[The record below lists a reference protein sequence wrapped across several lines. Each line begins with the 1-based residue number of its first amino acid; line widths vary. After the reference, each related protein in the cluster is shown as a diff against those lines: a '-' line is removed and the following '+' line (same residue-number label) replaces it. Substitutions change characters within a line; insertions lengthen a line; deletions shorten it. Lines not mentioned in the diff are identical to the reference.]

1 MHNAHLQFD
10 GKKLAKRA
18 GQQFTLDSLREQGHS
33 PITFR
38 WLVLTSHYRSKIDFT
53 WERMAEAKVNLDSVR
68 ALLSRIWELTE
79 GEVEGGGRDENIISD
94 FKKGLADDLNTPQA
108 FAVVQQY
115 INAANKKIDQ
125 IDAASST
132 DEQGDMLRE
141 IYATLMDMD
150 QVIGVFS
157 VLQQEVMA
165 VKIPE
170 DVQRLSQERE
180 MARAKHDF
188 EKADQL
194 KEKIEQLGWS
204 VQDKKSGVRL
214 VRDSS

>member
-1 MHNAHLQFD
+1 
-10 GKKLAKRA
+10 
-18 GQQFTLDSLREQGHS
+18 
-33 PITFR
+33 
-38 WLVLTSHYRSKIDFT
+38 
-53 WERMAEAKVNLDSVR
+53 
-68 ALLSRIWELTE
+68 
-79 GEVEGGGRDENIISD
+79 
-94 FKKGLADDLNTPQA
+94 
-108 FAVVQQY
+108 
-115 INAANKKIDQ
+115 
-125 IDAASST
+125 
-132 DEQGDMLRE
+132 
-141 IYATLMDMD
+141 
-150 QVIGVFS
+150 
-157 VLQQEVMA
+157 LQQEVMA